1 MCKLFQEKKRNAQRV
16 IDGFTDAKTK
26 VDTFCNTL
34 NMLQDKLYAANT
46 KEEFDGVV
54 QLTINEEK
62 NVHRFLL
69 ELTNGTDEETISK
82 VKAYMVDLPNFKNA
96 MTLLNYTEI
105 ATKNIIDK
113 KERLSLQE
121 ALSNLTIKQQT
132 ELLVFINKLKEL
144 KPIAELLINQQKLF
158 KERLHEAPSLD
169 VVDEIEDEVQ
179 NRNRLLKGA
188 LERLL
193 PYPEDD
199 MVSGEIIKILKRN
212 RHFLTILES
221 FDFHESLME
230 EILNARATIIAMN
243 ESFSLGC

>member
-1 MCKLFQEKKRNAQRV
+1 MRQ
-16 IDGFTDAKTK
+16 I
-26 VDTFCNTL
+26 
-34 NMLQDKLYAANT
+34 T

-144 KPIAELLINQQKLF
+144 KPIAELLINQPKAF
-158 KERLHEAPSLD
+158 
-169 VVDEIEDEVQ
+169 
-179 NRNRLLKGA
+179 
-188 LERLL
+188 
-193 PYPEDD
+193 
-199 MVSGEIIKILKRN
+199 
-212 RHFLTILES
+212 
-221 FDFHESLME
+221 
-230 EILNARATIIAMN
+230 
-243 ESFSLGC
+243 